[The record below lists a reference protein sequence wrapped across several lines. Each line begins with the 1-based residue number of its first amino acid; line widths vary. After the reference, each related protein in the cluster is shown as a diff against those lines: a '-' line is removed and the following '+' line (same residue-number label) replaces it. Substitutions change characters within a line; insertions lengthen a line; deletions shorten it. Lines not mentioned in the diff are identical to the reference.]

1 MTEPYRAQSLDR
13 RLYGVFAGLVE
24 DNDDPEHE
32 GRVKVRFPW
41 LDDATVSEWCRVMQP
56 YAGNGFG
63 AVFIPEKLCEV
74 LVAFVHGDMNE
85 PVVIGGLYNGKD
97 KPPTHHDRTD
107 IDVKMIKTKA
117 GHVVR
122 LDDSAQ
128 ARAIELK
135 TAGGHKVVLDD
146 QNKKV
151 EIASTGGHKVV
162 LDDQG
167 KKLTITSSGGHSLV
181 LDDQGNKVELSA
193 SGGAGKLTIEA
204 AGKIT
209 LQGTAVTVSAQQVSL
224 GG

>member
-1 MTEPYRAQSLDR
+1 MIDLYRAQSLDR

-24 DNDDPEHE
+24 DNDDPEKE

-63 AVFIPEKLCEV
+63 ATFVPELQCEV

-85 PVVIGGLYNGKD
+85 PIVIGGLYNGAD
-97 KPPTHHDRTD
+97 KPPSYHDGTTT
-107 IDVKMIKTKA
+107 DVKMIKTQA

-122 LDDSAQ
+122 LDDSAR

-135 TAGGHKVVLDD
+135 TAGGHDVVLDD
-146 QNKKV
+146 QNRT
-151 EIASTGGHKVV
+151 I
-162 LDDQG
+162 
-167 KKLTITSSGGHSLV
+167 TITSSGGHKLV
-181 LDDQGNKVELSA
+181 LDDRGNVVELA
-193 SGGAGKLTIEA
+193 AAGGAGKLTIEA
-204 AGKIT
+204 SGKVTIT
-209 LQGTAVTVSAQQVSL
+209 GTIVTVTAQQVSL